1 LYPPRRFS
9 PLRQSIW
16 SFWKGHSIRI
26 RKSSEALRNFFK
38 RIFAVTFVLP
48 TLHTLLIVKRTRAS
62 DSLVLFKQFSKIKL
76 TKLLTTQSTFLK
88 ERSQMSRNSS
98 VGDVAVSGSH
108 DNVQEINNNYN
119 VVQQSQQFGGRG
131 GNDGYFQAR
140 AGCPDTSGGLPE
152 CHFHDGGQ
160 GGGCEAP
167 QSQQGGPFGS
177 LFGGLPNP
185 ESLLSG
191 LMGGGQGG
199 QGGSPLSGLGSIMG
213 NQGSDG
219 SSSSGGSGGIG
230 GTGITAG
237 EVASVAAIFA

>member
-1 LYPPRRFS
+1 
-9 PLRQSIW
+9 
-16 SFWKGHSIRI
+16 
-26 RKSSEALRNFFK
+26 
-38 RIFAVTFVLP
+38 
-48 TLHTLLIVKRTRAS
+48 
-62 DSLVLFKQFSKIKL
+62 
-76 TKLLTTQSTFLK
+76 
-88 ERSQMSRNSS
+88 MSRNSS

-131 GNDGYFQAR
+131 GNDGYFAAR
-140 AGCPDTSGGLPE
+140 AGCSDSSGGLPE

-160 GGGCEAP
+160 GGGGCEAP

-199 QGGSPLSGLGSIMG
+199 DSSPLSSIMG
-213 NQGSDG
+213 SQGGDG
-219 SSSSGGSGGIG
+219 SSSGGSGGIG
-230 GTGITAG
+230 GTGVTAG